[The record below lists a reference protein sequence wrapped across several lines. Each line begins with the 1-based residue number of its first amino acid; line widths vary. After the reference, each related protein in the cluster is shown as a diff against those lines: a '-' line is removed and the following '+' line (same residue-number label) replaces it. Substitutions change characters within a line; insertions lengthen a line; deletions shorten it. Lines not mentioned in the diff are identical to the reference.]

1 MSSNAAVISHHK
13 TFTALFALMLTI
25 VASTLLALPAAA
37 DGEEAPPTVWSLT
50 PAPQDDEDD
59 RVSFRFD
66 VPPGDSVEDAVELTN
81 FSAQE
86 ATFTLEAADG
96 VVSDSGVFDILRPG
110 EENEAAGQWIELEQ
124 QEVTVPADESVTVP
138 FTITVPENGTPGD
151 QPAGIA
157 ASVSAGENADV
168 SMVSRVGTRIHLRVD
183 GDIMPTLAVNDMD
196 VDYRQNWNPFAPGTA
211 TVTYTVA
218 NEGNVRLGVEQALH
232 SSGPFG
238 IAGADEQPEPIRE
251 ILPGGEAQVRVQQDV
266 WPLFAL
272 NSTVELEPQIVGD
285 DEVDAELTASS
296 GDTTSAAIPIPQL
309 IILLI
314 LGVLIWWLV
323 SRKKRN
329 QKKFDAAVA
338 AAAAERD
345 GDTDDEN
352 DEAVDGEDEDDDVED
367 LTREPGKKDSDDASI
382 GSRE

>member
-1 MSSNAAVISHHK
+1 MSSKSAVIAHRT
-13 TFTALFALMLTI
+13 TFSALFAVLLVL
-25 VASTLLALPAAA
+25 VASTLFALPAAA

-66 VPPGDSVEDAVELTN
+66 VPPGENAEDAVELTN

-110 EENEAAGQWIELEQ
+110 EENAAAGQWIELDQ
-124 QEVTVPADESVTVP
+124 QEVTVPADETVTVP
-138 FTITVPENGTPGD
+138 FTITVPENATPGD

-157 ASVSAGENADV
+157 ASVSTGDSEDV
-168 SMVSRVGTRIHLRVD
+168 SMVSRVGARLHLRVD
-183 GDIMPTLAVNDMD
+183 GEVEPTLAVNDME
-196 VDYRQNWNPFAPGTA
+196 VDYHQNWNPFAPGTA
-211 TVTYTVA
+211 TVTYTVV
-218 NEGNVRLGVEQALH
+218 NDGNVRLGVEQALH

-238 IAGADEQPEPIRE
+238 IAGADQQPEPIRE
-251 ILPGGEAQVRVQQDV
+251 VLPGGEAQVQVEQDV

-272 NSTVELEPQIVGD
+272 HSTVELAPQIVGE
-285 DEVDAELTASS
+285 DEFDAELTTSS
-296 GDTTSAAIPIPQL
+296 GETTVAAIPIPQL
-309 IILLI
+309 IVLLI

-338 AAAAERD
+338 AAAAER
-345 GDTDDEN
+345 N
-352 DEAVDGEDEDDDVED
+352 GEPGDDDAM
-367 LTREPGKKDSDDASI
+367 TAS
-382 GSRE
+382 RA